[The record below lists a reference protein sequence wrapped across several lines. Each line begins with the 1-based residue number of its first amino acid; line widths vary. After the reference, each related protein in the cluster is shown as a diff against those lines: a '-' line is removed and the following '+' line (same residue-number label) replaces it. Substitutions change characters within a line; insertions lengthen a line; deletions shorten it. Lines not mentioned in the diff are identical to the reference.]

1 MSTLAEYQQQLQNDE
16 GFERYEL
23 VGHIPRGLRNIEHQ
37 QYCLEETG
45 MRGFPKKR
53 KKCGNGLK
61 VSCKYI
67 VKGPKYMLTNIEC
80 MIKDY
85 LG

>member
-1 MSTLAEYQQQLQNDE
+1 
-16 GFERYEL
+16 
-23 VGHIPRGLRNIEHQ
+23 
-37 QYCLEETG
+37 